1 MTNLLRA
8 TVAVSLA
15 VVIAGGVGHLSAQ
28 SGYDLFQKALA
39 AERADGNLRQ
49 AIQLYERVVKESA
62 GDRPLAARALARM
75 ADCYQKLGDVQARS
89 VYERVVRDYA
99 DQPAAVAQA
108 RAYLR
113 NGDGRSGNDTMVVR
127 RVWAGRQVVPEGNV
141 SADGRLVS
149 YPAWDTGDLAL
160 HDLVTGT
167 DRLLTANGY
176 AGTQYAQGSAIS
188 RDGRRVAFAW
198 YNGSDRYELRLMT
211 VPPTGLPEA
220 RRLYDNED
228 VGFLWP
234 FEWSPDDKSIAVWFE
249 RKDRTSQIGLVS
261 PADGTMRVLKSLDW
275 RGVER
280 LSFSPDGK
288 YLGFD
293 VAVSDTDSD
302 ERDVFV
308 IAVDG
313 SRERKVVDNPGYDSM
328 MGWSPDGRT
337 LLFASSRTGT
347 IGLWGAPIDNGAPT
361 GPAFPI
367 KSDIAP
373 TAIGVTRAGALF
385 TIAKIGSVDVKTASI
400 DLGTGTVLS
409 SPESAVRGLIGISRA
424 PDWSPDGKALAY
436 IAIRGATGRNRAIVV
451 RSLESDQ
458 TRELRVDLD
467 YSGQLRWTPD
477 GRAFVLK
484 GKDLKGR
491 DGIYRIDAQT
501 GALTQLV
508 ALSTEGG
515 NSFPEMSPDGK
526 KLYYWRGAV
535 LRGTPGSRYVERD
548 LATGDE
554 RELFGEGGPIYPSLS
569 PDGRHLIGVVNNEKD
584 KITSL
589 VLVPVMGGESKQ
601 VFRAKDFGSLSNY
614 VNWTPDGQRVVV
626 PVRTNG
632 SFQPLLVPVFGG
644 APRTLDLEIGQL
656 GLKVHPDGRQ
666 VAFTVG
672 RAMFELWTL
681 ENFLPASNGRR

>member
-1 MTNLLRA
+1 MTNINRLAIIVVVGVLA
-8 TVAVSLA
+8 GVAHPA
-15 VVIAGGVGHLSAQ
+15 AQQNGH
-28 SGYDLFQKALA
+28 DLFQMALA

-49 AIQLYERVVKESA
+49 AIQLYERVVQESA
-62 GDRPLAARALARM
+62 ADRSLAARALVRM
-75 ADCYQKLGDVQARS
+75 ADCYQKLRDDQARS

-108 RAYLR
+108 RADLR
-113 NGDGRSGNDTMVVR
+113 NASGRTGNDPMVVR
-127 RVWAGRQVVPEGNV
+127 RVWTGRQVVPEGSV
-141 SADGRLVS
+141 SADGRFVS

-160 HDLVTGT
+160 HDLSTGS

-211 VPPTGLPEA
+211 LPPAGLPEA
-220 RRLYDNED
+220 RRLYDNEEF
-228 VGFLWP
+228 GFLWP
-234 FEWSPDDKSIAVWFE
+234 FEWSPDDKTIAVWFE

-261 PADGTMRVLKSLDW
+261 TADGTMRVLKSLDW

-293 VAVSDTDSD
+293 VAVSDTDSE

-313 SRERKVVDNPGYDSM
+313 SREYRVVGNPGHDGM
-328 MGWSPDGRT
+328 MGWAPDGAT
-337 LLFASSRTGT
+337 LLFASNRTGT
-347 IGLWGAPIDNGAPT
+347 TGLWGVPIANGAAA
-361 GPAFPI
+361 GAAFPL
-367 KSDIAP
+367 KADIAS
-373 TAIGVTRAGALF
+373 TAIGVARSGALF
-385 TIAKIGSVDVKTASI
+385 TMAKIGSVDVKTTSV
-400 DLGTGTVLS
+400 DFGSGKVLS

-424 PDWSPDGKALAY
+424 PDWSPDGTSLAY

-458 TRELRVDLD
+458 TRELRVGLD

-477 GRAFVLK
+477 SRAFILK
-484 GKDLKGR
+484 GKDLRGR

-508 ALSTEGG
+508 ALSMEGG

-554 RELFGEGGPIYPSLS
+554 RVLFGEGGPTYPSLS
-569 PDGRHLIGVVNNEKD
+569 PDGRHLIGVVNNEND
-584 KITSL
+584 KVTSL
-589 VLVPVMGGESKQ
+589 VLVPVMGGESTQ

-614 VNWTPDGQRVVV
+614 VNWTPDGQSVIV

-632 SFQPLLVPVFGG
+632 SFQPLIVPVSGG
-644 APRTLDLEIGQL
+644 APRTIDLEIGQL
-656 GLKVHPDGRQ
+656 GMKVHPEGRQ

-681 ENFLPASNGRR
+681 EHFLPASSATR